1 MAGHLRKAWLGLT
14 LVALLAVCLGAATAT
29 ASGSR
34 WGLVYARVVQK
45 GTDRYLVVRINEP
58 APVAK
63 IRVSLIAGKHRVVKQ
78 VVRRIRTNHRTRVSR
93 LAIPRGVRTVRIRVL
108 RLID

>member
-1 MAGHLRKAWLGLT
+1 MAGHLRKAWFGLA
-14 LVALLAVCLGAATAT
+14 LVALVLVCLGAATAT
-29 ASGSR
+29 ASSR

-45 GTDRYLVVRINEP
+45 GTARYLVLRINEP

-63 IRVSLIAGKHRVVKQ
+63 IRVSLVAGKQRIMKR
-78 VVRRIRTNHRTRVSR
+78 VVRRIRTNRRTRVSN
-93 LAIPRGVRTVRIRVL
+93 LAIPRSVRTVRVRVL

>member
-1 MAGHLRKAWLGLT
+1 MAGHLRKAWFGLA
-14 LVALLAVCLGAATAT
+14 LVALVAVCLGAATAT
-29 ASGSR
+29 ARSSR

-45 GTDRYLVVRINEP
+45 GTARYLVLRINEP

-63 IRVSLIAGKHRVVKQ
+63 IRVSLVAGKQRIMKR
-78 VVRRIRTNHRTRVSR
+78 VVRRIRTNRRTRVSN
-93 LAIPRGVRTVRIRVL
+93 LAIPRSVRTVRVRVL

>member
-14 LVALLAVCLGAATAT
+14 LVALLAVCLGATAT